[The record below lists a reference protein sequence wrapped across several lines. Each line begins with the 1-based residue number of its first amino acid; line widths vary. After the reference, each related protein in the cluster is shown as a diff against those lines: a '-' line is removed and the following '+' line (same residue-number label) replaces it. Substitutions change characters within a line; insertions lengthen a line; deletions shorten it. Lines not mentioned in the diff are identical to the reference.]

1 MANTKS
7 KKTTK
12 KSSSKSK
19 TVKTVKASET
29 KKVEETKVIA
39 STASNKKL
47 FAGFFARKY
56 DENENILTIFKT
68 PKIWGSLIGEMI
80 GTMLLAAFILSLNWL
95 SGQTGLGAT
104 YMLFG
109 MVAIIIG
116 VYAFSGAHL
125 NPLVTVGMMASRRIS
140 AIRGILYIVAQ
151 VVGAWLGLML
161 ISAFKSAGGEAA
173 SAVEL
178 PAMAELTGDHFW
190 TTTLVEF
197 MGAGIIGFFF
207 ARALQYKRSVFTF
220 AIVVACGVS
229 IAMIL
234 GLIIMNVFFS
244 TTNGFMMNPAV
255 AIMYQIFPS
264 SGENFGEL
272 FGNIALAAVTYII
285 FPMIGGA
292 LGFYLSDFAG
302 RLSGEEAK

>member
-12 KSSSKSK
+12 KSSTRPK

-39 STASNKKL
+39 SKAESKSI
-47 FAGFFARKY
+47 FAGFFARKF

-68 PKIWGSLIGEMI
+68 PKIWGSLLGELI
-80 GTMLLAAFILSLNWL
+80 GTMLLAAFIISLNWL

-104 YMLFG
+104 YMIFG
-109 MVAIIIG
+109 MVAILVA

-125 NPLVTVGMMASRRIS
+125 NPLVTVGMMASRRVS
-140 AIRGILYIVAQ
+140 AIRGVLYIVAQ

-173 SAVEL
+173 NAVEL
-178 PAMAELTGDHFW
+178 PAMAELTGEHFW
-190 TTTLVEF
+190 ATTMVEL
-197 MGAGIIGFFF
+197 MGATIIGFFF

-255 AIMYQIFPS
+255 AVMYQIFPN
-264 SGENFGEL
+264 SGDNFGEL
-272 FGNIALAAVTYII
+272 MGNIALAAVTYII
-285 FPMIGGA
+285 FPMIGGT

-302 RLSGEEAK
+302 RLSGEETK